1 MAKFLSDEFSIVY
14 AIKPADNQAGADGDS
29 INTAY
34 VSHILFILQCGS
46 LTGDAVLT
54 VKSGAS
60 DGTKTTSE
68 TFYYRLAG
76 ADQAATG
83 ADVYA
88 APTSATTLTL
98 TEATYDNKVLLI
110 EVPVDA
116 LTAGQPFVTL
126 NLSNAADAHNSSC
139 VAICKPR
146 YTGATA
152 TSVIA

>member
-14 AIKPADNQAGADGDS
+14 AFKPADNQAGVDGDS

-34 VSHILFILQCGS
+34 VSHIMFLLQSGTV
-46 LTGDAVLT
+46 TGNAVLT

-60 DGTKTTSE
+60 DGAKTTSE
-68 TFYYRLAG
+68 TFYYRTAG

-83 ADVYA
+83 ADVYS

-98 TEATYDNKVLLI
+98 TEATYDNQLLII

-126 NLSNAADAHNSSC
+126 NLSSAADAHNSSC

-146 YTGATA
+146 YGGATA
-152 TSVIA
+152 VSVIA